1 MLIKFMLNSNHDQPT
16 PVPPIVILIAG
27 VLSASTSSIFIRFA
41 QEEVH
46 SIVIA
51 SYRMAIATVILL
63 PWALTRYRSDLR
75 RLGTRQWA
83 MTLLAGLCLGLHF
96 GTWISSLA
104 FTSVASSVVLV
115 QTTPIF
121 VMLLSPL
128 ILGEKPSG
136 RAVVGLFVALL
147 GSLAI
152 GISDSC
158 SSPFEPNCI
167 ATLSSANST
176 ALRGDLLALAGA
188 LTGALY
194 LLIGRSVRKTIP
206 LIPYITLVYGI
217 AAISLWSVALSIRLP
232 IMGFSS
238 PMYLWFLL
246 LAIFPQLLAHSSYN
260 WALKYL
266 PAMLVSLSLLGEPV
280 SATLLAYLFLG
291 ERLSSLRW
299 IGAIIVLAGIALA
312 VIYPKRTLQP
322 APGIDTIRE

>member
-1 MLIKFMLNSNHDQPT
+1 MPISQHEQTAPL
-16 PVPPIVILIAG
+16 PPIAILTGG
-27 VLSASTSSIFIRFA
+27 VLSASTSSIFIRLA
-41 QEEVH
+41 QVEVH

-63 PWALTRYRSDLR
+63 PWALIRYREDLR
-75 RLGTRQWA
+75 NIRSLHWV
-83 MTLLAGLCLGLHF
+83 MTLLAGLFLGLHF

-128 ILGEKPSG
+128 ILGEKPSS
-136 RAVVGLFVALL
+136 RAVMGLFVALI

-158 SSPFEPNCI
+158 SSPFEPGCFAI
-167 ATLSSANST
+167 LARANSI
-176 ALRGDLLALAGA
+176 ALKGDLLALAGA
-188 LTGALY
+188 LSGALY
-194 LLIGRSVRKTIP
+194 LLIGRTVRKTMP
-206 LIPYITLVYGI
+206 LIPYITLLYGS
-217 AAISLWSVALSIRLP
+217 AAISLWSVALTTRLP
-232 IMGFSS
+232 ITGFSS
-238 PMYLWFLL
+238 KMYLWFLL

-266 PAMLVSLSLLGEPV
+266 PATMVSLSLLGEPV
-280 SATLLAYLFLG
+280 SATILAYLFLG
-291 ERLSSLRW
+291 ERLSTLRW
-299 IGAIIVLAGIALA
+299 IGAIIVLAGITLA
-312 VIYPKRTLQP
+312 VIQPKRTLQP

>member
-1 MLIKFMLNSNHDQPT
+1 MPNSNHEQPAPLPLIT
-16 PVPPIVILIAG
+16 ILIGG

-41 QEEVH
+41 QVEVH

-51 SYRMAIATVILL
+51 SYRLAIAAIILL
-63 PWALTRYRSDLR
+63 PWALIRYREDLR
-75 RLGTRQWA
+75 HLGSQQWIR
-83 MTLLAGLCLGLHF
+83 TLLAGSFLGLHF

-136 RAVVGLFVALL
+136 RAVMGLIVALM

-158 SSPFEPNCI
+158 SSPFEPGCFAIFSN
-167 ATLSSANST
+167 ANST
-176 ALRGDLLALAGA
+176 ALKGDLLALAGA
-188 LTGALY
+188 LSGALY
-194 LLIGRSVRKTIP
+194 LLIGRTVRKTIP
-206 LIPYITLVYGI
+206 LIPYITLVYAI
-217 AAISLWSVALSIRLP
+217 AAISLWSVALTTRLSIT
-232 IMGFSS
+232 GFSS
-238 PMYLWFLL
+238 KMYLWFLL

-266 PAMLVSLSLLGEPV
+266 PATMVSLSLLGEPV
-280 SATLLAYLFLG
+280 SATILAYLILN
-291 ERLSSLRW
+291 ERLSTLRW
-299 IGAIIVLAGIALA
+299 IGAVIVLVGIALA
-312 VIYPKRTLQP
+312 VIHPKQTLQP